1 MRAIAAISFVWQ
13 KSISDDIECK
23 MEEGNFTK
31 IDTHIYIYIYFF
43 LKNYGIF

>member
-31 IDTHIYIYIYFF
+31 IAVTYMFMND
-43 LKNYGIF
+43 